1 VRPSGAA
8 LQLDPS
14 HRSTQ
19 GFAGRLLAAGL
30 LVGLCLGPS
39 GPACGQGAL
48 AHGAE
53 SVFAT
58 GDVTIVWGVLRASA
72 SAEAEVVIRI
82 VAAPRF
88 RAVSAD
94 AVDPFGGARRP
105 VAAVRSLAGAADIRR
120 PRADFADFPRLE
132 VHLYDNAAAGAP
144 ALTVY
149 YLGVPDTTPEF
160 TAPPALLRYLEDA
173 VARASGS
180 SAPR

>member
-1 VRPSGAA
+1 MTRW
-8 LQLDPS
+8 
-14 HRSTQ
+14 
-19 GFAGRLLAAGL
+19 LAAWLL
-30 LVGLCLGPS
+30 LVCLS
-39 GPACGQGAL
+39 APARGQGAPV
-48 AHGAE
+48 HGAD

-58 GDVTIVWGVLRASA
+58 ADVTIVWGVLRASA

-82 VAAPRF
+82 AAAPRF

-105 VAAVRSLAGAADIRR
+105 VAAVRSLAGVADIRR
-120 PRADFADFPRLE
+120 PRADFAEFPRLE
-132 VHLYDNAAAGAP
+132 VHLYDNAGAGAP

-173 VARASGS
+173 VARAGP

>member
-1 VRPSGAA
+1 MTR
-8 LQLDPS
+8 
-14 HRSTQ
+14 R
-19 GFAGRLLAAGL
+19 LAAWL
-30 LVGLCLGPS
+30 LLSLCLS
-39 GPACGQGAL
+39 APARGQGAPV
-48 AHGAE
+48 HGAD

-82 VAAPRF
+82 AAGRRF
-88 RAVSAD
+88 RAVSVE
-94 AVDPFGGARRP
+94 AVDPFGGARRT
-105 VAAVRSLAGAADIRR
+105 VAAVRSLAGAVDIKR

-132 VHLYDNAAAGAP
+132 VHLYENAAAGAP

>member
-1 VRPSGAA
+1 MTR
-8 LQLDPS
+8 
-14 HRSTQ
+14 R
-19 GFAGRLLAAGL
+19 LAAGL
-30 LVGLCLGPS
+30 LLGLCLGPS
-39 GPACGQGAL
+39 GPARGQGAPV
-48 AHGAE
+48 HGAD

-58 GDVTIVWGVLRASA
+58 ADVTIVWGVLRASA

-82 VAAPRF
+82 AAAPRF

-105 VAAVRSLAGAADIRR
+105 VAAVRSLAGTVDIRR

-132 VHLYDNAAAGAP
+132 VHLYENAAAGAP

-173 VARASGS
+173 VARAGP